1 MENTQLWRGVLVDT
15 HAHLDGPEFAGDLTA
30 TIGRAQD
37 AGVAAIVS
45 AGQDEATSRATL
57 SLADQYPMVA
67 AAVGVHPHLSDD
79 ANLRWLEP
87 LLHDDR
93 VVAVGEMGLD
103 YHYNFSTPEHQ
114 RKIFAEQLE
123 LAGAHQLPAIIH
135 CRDAYED
142 LALLLA
148 RHYAKNAPAVV
159 HCFTESYQVGKRF
172 IDDFGVFLGIG
183 GVLTFKNSLALRD
196 AATRLPLSQIVL
208 ETDCPF
214 LAPVPYR
221 GKRNEP
227 GYVRFTCEVL
237 GRLRDLAPQ
246 DVAAA
251 SSENAMRLFPKL
263 AARSRVI

>member
-1 MENTQLWRGVLVDT
+1 MS
-15 HAHLDGPEFAGDLTA
+15 
-30 TIGRAQD
+30 
-37 AGVAAIVS
+37 AIVS
-45 AGQDEATSRATL
+45 AGQDEATSRSTL
-57 SLADQYPMVA
+57 SLADQYPIVA

-87 LLHDDR
+87 LLRDDR

-103 YHYNFSTPEHQ
+103 YHYNFSKPERQ

-159 HCFTESYQVGKRF
+159 HCFTESYEVGKRF
-172 IDDFGVFLGIG
+172 IDDFGVFLGVG
-183 GVLTFKNSLALRD
+183 GVLTFKNSQALRD
-196 AATRLPLSQIVL
+196 AATRLPLAQLVL

-237 GRLRDLAPQ
+237 AQLRDLAPQ

-251 SSENAMRLFPKL
+251 TSENAMRLFPKL
-263 AARSRVI
+263 AARSRAI

>member
-1 MENTQLWRGVLVDT
+1 LENTQFWRGVLVDT
-15 HAHLDGPEFAGDLTA
+15 HAHLDGPEFASDLTA
-30 TIGRAQD
+30 TIGRAED
-37 AGVAAIVS
+37 AGVSAIVS
-45 AGQDEATSRATL
+45 AGQDEATSRSTL
-57 SLADQYPMVA
+57 SLADQYPIVA
-67 AAVGVHPHLSDD
+67 AAVGVHPHLSDG
-79 ANLRWLEP
+79 AKLHWLEP

-103 YHYNFSTPEHQ
+103 YHYNFSKPERQ
-114 RKIFAEQLE
+114 RTIFAEQLE

-135 CRDAYED
+135 CRDAYDD
-142 LALLLA
+142 LAVLLA
-148 RHYAKNAPAVV
+148 RHYAKNAPAVI
-159 HCFTESYQVGKRF
+159 HCFTESYEVGRRL

-183 GVLTFKNSLALRD
+183 GVLTFKNSHALRD
-196 AATRLPLSQIVL
+196 AATRLPLAQLVL

-237 GRLRDLAPQ
+237 AQLRGMAPS

-251 SSENAMRLFPKL
+251 TSENARRLFPKL
-263 AARSRVI
+263 AARSRVV